1 MEKLIA
7 ELNLFEKFPELET
20 SRCLLTQLRVEH
32 ARDLFEIY
40 GDQET
45 MQYMQRKEACSVQ
58 NCKEII
64 ASWQKDFKDQEGIR
78 WGIFQKKIP
87 EKLIG
92 TIALHYWSKKHKSI
106 EIGADLNKNY
116 AGLGIIS
123 EVTETVISFAFCY
136 FDINR
141 LELRCDPRNTPAV
154 KIAEKLGF
162 KKEGVLREAV
172 YVEGKGFM
180 DEAVYSLL
188 KKEFNS
194 GERLVKFIQD

>member
-1 MEKLIA
+1 MEKRMGA
-7 ELNLFEKFPELET
+7 EQENIKEFPELKT
-20 SRCLLTQLRVEH
+20 SRCLLIKPQLDH
-32 ARDLFEIY
+32 APDLFEIY
-40 GDQET
+40 GDKET
-45 MQYMQRKEACSVQ
+45 MQYMQRKEVCSIQ
-58 NCKEII
+58 ACKEII
-64 ASWQKDFKDQEGIR
+64 RSWKKDFKNREGIR
-78 WGIFQKKIP
+78 WGIFQKAAP

-123 EVTETVISFAFCY
+123 EVTETVISFAFNY

-180 DEAVYSLL
+180 DEAVFSLL
-188 KKEFNS
+188 KKEFKK
-194 GERLVKFIQD
+194 L